1 VKHTKNEQI
10 TLINRTK
17 DKAEKLA
24 GKLNLIVK
32 DYSELHIEL
41 ADVVIVHRRS
51 KPTVDKAILN
61 LKKPLLILDLSIP
74 KM

>member
-1 VKHTKNEQI
+1 MVKHTKNEHI

-32 DYSELHIEL
+32 IIQIASRITK
-41 ADVVIVHRRS
+41 ADVVVVA
-51 KPTVDKAILN
+51 TDKIL
-61 LKKPLLILDLSIP
+61 LLT
-74 KM
+74 KQF